1 MLFIF
6 SGTVVQTL
14 PVIEFRSDCYTP
26 GRCESFCCPP
36 PHQDDGSGIHYQP
49 VIINPFDNNNN
60 NQPNVVGKYYFR

>member
-36 PHQDDGSGIHYQP
+36 PPKITQT
-49 VIINPFDNNNN
+49 
-60 NQPNVVGKYYFR
+60 NVQEGYPRFETA